1 MQSRKHAFIF
11 KVSISFSFWK
21 KKWHLTSL
29 LYQSII
35 NFNRLCNYYNKY
47 KDNIIDDRLRE
58 DIYFSNF
65 NFISSKDILTIII
78 GSRPLKIQSLWNTF
92 PKNIFKSILKIVT
105 VNRWKTRIENRK
117 ENKSMERATSQYNI
131 NQQIEIETSRILIYH
146 LHL

>member
-65 NFISSKDILTIII
+65 NFISSKIYWQSL
-78 GSRPLKIQSLWNTF
+78 LEAEKIQSLWNTF
-92 PKNIFKSILKIVT
+92 LKNIFKSILKIVT
-105 VNRWKTRIENRK
+105 VNRWKSRIENRK
-117 ENKSMERATSQYNI
+117 ENKSMERATSQYKSTNR
-131 NQQIEIETSRILIYH
+131 NRNE
-146 LHL
+146 

>member
-65 NFISSKDILTIII
+65 NFISSKIYWQSL
-78 GSRPLKIQSLWNTF
+78 LEAEKIQSLWNTF
-92 PKNIFKSILKIVT
+92 LKNIFKSILKIVT

-117 ENKSMERATSQYNI
+117 ENKSMERATSQYKSTNRNRNENSYI
-131 NQQIEIETSRILIYH
+131 SLH

>member
-65 NFISSKDILTIII
+65 NFISSKIYWQSL
-78 GSRPLKIQSLWNTF
+78 LEAEKIQSLWNTF

-105 VNRWKTRIENRK
+105 VNRWKSRIENRK
-117 ENKSMERATSQYNI
+117 ENKSMERATSQYKSTNR
-131 NQQIEIETSRILIYH
+131 NRNE
-146 LHL
+146 

>member
-92 PKNIFKSILKIVT
+92 LKNIFKSILKIVT

-117 ENKSMERATSQYNI
+117 ENKSMERATSQYKSTNRNRNENSYI
-131 NQQIEIETSRILIYH
+131 SLH

>member
-65 NFISSKDILTIII
+65 NFISSKIYWQSLLEAEKT
-78 GSRPLKIQSLWNTF
+78 QSLWNTF
-92 PKNIFKSILKIVT
+92 LKNLFKSILKIVT

-117 ENKSMERATSQYNI
+117 ENKSMERATSQYKSTNRNRNENSYI
-131 NQQIEIETSRILIYH
+131 SLH

>member
-65 NFISSKDILTIII
+65 NFISSKIYWQSL
-78 GSRPLKIQSLWNTF
+78 LEAEKIQSLWNTF
-92 PKNIFKSILKIVT
+92 LKNIFKSILKIVT

-117 ENKSMERATSQYNI
+117 ENKSMERATSQYKSTNR
-131 NQQIEIETSRILIYH
+131 NRNE
-146 LHL
+146 

>member
-65 NFISSKDILTIII
+65 NFISSKIYWQSLLEAEKT
-78 GSRPLKIQSLWNTF
+78 QSLWNTF
-92 PKNIFKSILKIVT
+92 LKNLFKSILKIVT

-117 ENKSMERATSQYNI
+117 ENKSMERATSQYKSTNR
-131 NQQIEIETSRILIYH
+131 NRNE
-146 LHL
+146 

>member
-65 NFISSKDILTIII
+65 NFISSKIYWQSL
-78 GSRPLKIQSLWNTF
+78 LEAEKIQSLWNTF

-117 ENKSMERATSQYNI
+117 ENKSMERATSQYKSTNR
-131 NQQIEIETSRILIYH
+131 NRNE
-146 LHL
+146 

>member
-65 NFISSKDILTIII
+65 NFISSKIYWQSLLEAEKT
-78 GSRPLKIQSLWNTF
+78 QSLWNTF
-92 PKNIFKSILKIVT
+92 LKNLFKSILKIVT
-105 VNRWKTRIENRK
+105 VNRWKNRIENRK
-117 ENKSMERATSQYNI
+117 ENKSMERATSQYKSTNR
-131 NQQIEIETSRILIYH
+131 NRNE
-146 LHL
+146 